1 MKTISTGEPSNLE
14 TYRNIAL
21 ALSLQNEN
29 SKAVKFIDKKIQES
43 PNKEKEEVI
52 ADEREVIHL
61 ILTLIKEELD
71 GKLEVEY
78 GQ

>member
-1 MKTISTGEPSNLE
+1 MRTISTGEPSNLE

-43 PNKEKEEVI
+43 PNKEKE
-52 ADEREVIHL
+52 VIHL
-61 ILTLIKEELD
+61 ILTLIKEDLND
-71 GKLEVEY
+71 IL
-78 GQ
+78 QT

>member
-1 MKTISTGEPSNLE
+1 METISTGEPANLE

-61 ILTLIKEELD
+61 ILTLIKEDLND
-71 GKLEVEY
+71 IL
-78 GQ
+78 QT

>member
-1 MKTISTGEPSNLE
+1 MRTISTGEPSNLE

-43 PNKEKEEVI
+43 PNKEKE
-52 ADEREVIHL
+52 VIHL
-61 ILTLIKEELD
+61 ILTLIKEDLND
-71 GKLEVEY
+71 IF
-78 GQ
+78 

>member
-1 MKTISTGEPSNLE
+1 MRTISTGEPSNLE

-43 PNKEKEEVI
+43 PNKEKE
-52 ADEREVIHL
+52 VIHL
-61 ILTLIKEELD
+61 ILTLIKEDLND
-71 GKLEVEY
+71 IL
-78 GQ
+78 

>member
-1 MKTISTGEPSNLE
+1 METISTGEPANLE

-29 SKAVKFIDKKIQES
+29 SKAVKFFDKKIQES

-52 ADEREVIHL
+52 ADEREAIHL
-61 ILTLIKEELD
+61 ILTLIKEDLND
-71 GKLEVEY
+71 IL
-78 GQ
+78 QT

>member
-1 MKTISTGEPSNLE
+1 MKTISTGESANLE
-14 TYRNIAL
+14 IYRNIAL
-21 ALSLQNEN
+21 ALTGNKN

-61 ILTLIKEELD
+61 ILTLIKEDLND
-71 GKLEVEY
+71 IL
-78 GQ
+78 

>member
-1 MKTISTGEPSNLE
+1 MRTISTGEPSNLE

-21 ALSLQNEN
+21 ALTGNKN
-29 SKAVKFIDKKIQES
+29 SKAVKFFDKKIKES

-52 ADEREVIHL
+52 ADERQMMYL

-71 GKLEVEY
+71 VIL
-78 GQ
+78 QA

>member
-1 MKTISTGEPSNLE
+1 MRTISTGEPSNLE

-61 ILTLIKEELD
+61 ILTLIKEDLND
-71 GKLEVEY
+71 IL
-78 GQ
+78 

>member
-61 ILTLIKEELD
+61 ILTLIKEDLD
-71 GKLEVEY
+71 DIL
-78 GQ
+78 QT

>member
-71 GKLEVEY
+71 DIF
-78 GQ
+78 

>member
-29 SKAVKFIDKKIQES
+29 SKAVKFFDKKIKES

-52 ADEREVIHL
+52 ADERQMMYL

-71 GKLEVEY
+71 VIL
-78 GQ
+78 QA

>member
-1 MKTISTGEPSNLE
+1 MRTISTGEPANLE

-43 PNKEKEEVI
+43 PNKEKE
-52 ADEREVIHL
+52 VIHL
-61 ILTLIKEELD
+61 ILTLIKEDLND
-71 GKLEVEY
+71 IL
-78 GQ
+78 